1 MGRGSAKQEAWFDD
15 AKQAVATLKQ
25 GGILLHATD
34 TVWGLACD
42 ATSND
47 AVERLNALK
56 MRHPVHPVLTL
67 MADDGML
74 QRHVPYIPE
83 VAWQLMDESDR
94 PTTIVYPEGRNVS
107 TQLLGSNGSLAVRRV
122 EDPYCVFVI
131 RGLGKPIAST
141 SANLTGQP
149 TPSCF
154 REVPQALI
162 DGADHVSMH
171 RQQEAPGNAT
181 PSMMVAFDE
190 QERFTL
196 IRR

>member
-1 MGRGSAKQEAWFDD
+1 MGRGSAKHEAWFDD

-74 QRHVPYIPE
+74 QRYVPNIPE

-94 PTTIVYPEGRNVS
+94 PTTIVYP
-107 TQLLGSNGSLAVRRV
+107 
-122 EDPYCVFVI
+122 
-131 RGLGKPIAST
+131 
-141 SANLTGQP
+141 
-149 TPSCF
+149 
-154 REVPQALI
+154 
-162 DGADHVSMH
+162 
-171 RQQEAPGNAT
+171 
-181 PSMMVAFDE
+181 
-190 QERFTL
+190 
-196 IRR
+196 